1 MTSSA
6 ARFGFR
12 VVGGVSEERRTVD
25 AAVAFAAHCAADPKA
40 KPDRECYLSAF
51 RFGDDFRAYLDRHHT
66 PKGYAGA
73 GWSPYLWFDIDRE
86 DPAVALADA
95 RRLVGFLL
103 FRYTGFA
110 DDDDL
115 LYFFSGRK
123 GFHVGVPLTHTP
135 PPSPAF
141 HRVCR
146 HLALLNS
153 TEVGVVVDSSVYT
166 LVQPFR
172 APNSRHPKTGLH
184 KRRLAH
190 AELMKLSIERI
201 RELAAEPFG
210 FEVPTVTA
218 VPAELAEDWQQAE
231 AAVTEQ
237 QMARRER
244 HAAPSGRLNRTTLEF
259 IRDGAE
265 VGDRHPRLFRAAA
278 NLREFAAPPELI
290 HALLTE
296 AGLDCGLSPSD
307 VRRQIDC
314 GIVHADQQADGR
326 GGAV

>member
-1 MTSSA
+1 M
-6 ARFGFR
+6 
-12 VVGGVSEERRTVD
+12 
-25 AAVAFAAHCAADPKA
+25 
-40 KPDRECYLSAF
+40 
-51 RFGDDFRAYLDRHHT
+51 
-66 PKGYAGA
+66 
-73 GWSPYLWFDIDRE
+73 
-86 DPAVALADA
+86 
-95 RRLVGFLL
+95 
-103 FRYTGFA
+103 
-110 DDDDL
+110 
-115 LYFFSGRK
+115 
-123 GFHVGVPLTHTP
+123 
-135 PPSPAF
+135 
-141 HRVCR
+141 
-146 HLALLNS
+146 
-153 TEVGVVVDSSVYT
+153 
-166 LVQPFR
+166 
-172 APNSRHPKTGLH
+172 
-184 KRRLAH
+184 
-190 AELMKLSIERI
+190 
-201 RELAAEPFG
+201 
-210 FEVPTVTA
+210 TA
-218 VPAELAEDWQQAE
+218 VPPELAEDWQQAE